1 MSSRRR
7 NSKKNLG
14 NSISDIQRRIRRME
28 RKPIRTRLQNRVI
41 KGSAIA
47 PSTITAEEVD
57 FGTALVTSDNPA
69 DVVDNPKDGLLVVD
83 PDTNSAF
90 VYSETQGDYVEIQDA
105 AAVAIAQGKSKTYV
119 QDNEPTGGTY
129 SVGDLWIDTN
139 DGNKLY
145 AYSGSAWVL
154 KQDGAISTAQSTA
167 DGKNKVNYSTS
178 DPGSTANTAG
188 DIWFKYASG
197 VVVAQYVGAGG
208 TTWTS
213 TTIGNTVIANLDAGK
228 ITTGFLSVAGSVK
241 IGTNPSGSGSSA
253 RVEIDSTGFYA
264 YDGSVATV
272 SITNTGAAIFS
283 GTVNATAGAFTG
295 YVTAGATRFGAGVQ
309 TGKNGIYINANNYWY
324 DDATFKVGDGTES
337 MSYSSAGGL
346 VVTGDINA
354 TGGTFTGYVTGGTA
368 RFGANVDS
376 TNDGIWIDANNYWYD
391 TGSFK
396 VGDGSESMSYSS
408 AGGLVV
414 TGEISAGTF
423 SGSISSTATITGGS
437 FVTTGN
443 VGAFTGNALTITGGA
458 ISADQVVQL
467 SAGTAVIDGVINL
480 NTDYLTITSSIETEI
495 FGAIKMSGNTT
506 FYGFNNSIGVDT
518 DVGGTSTKNIRN
530 VWIRTTLISTSSS
543 AGNIGDIWLQYA

>member
-57 FGTALVTSDNPA
+57 FGTAVVTSDNPA
-69 DVVDNPKDGLLVVD
+69 DVIDNPKKGLLIVN
-83 PDTNSAF
+83 PTTNSAS
-90 VYSETQGDYVEIQDA
+90 VYSETQGDYVDVTDPTAQA
-105 AAVAIAQGKSKTYV
+105 AALASLQPSANTIVNASNQITAV
-119 QDNEPTGGTY
+119 N
-129 SVGDLWIDTN
+129 TN
-139 DGNKLY
+139 GITV
-145 AYSGSAWVL
+145 YSGS
-154 KQDGAISTAQSTA
+154 S
-167 DGKNKVNYSTS
+167 
-178 DPGSTANTAG
+178 P
-188 DIWFKYASG
+188 
-197 VVVAQYVGAGG
+197 
-208 TTWTS
+208 
-213 TTIGNTVIANLDAGK
+213 
-228 ITTGFLSVAGSVK
+228 TTGARIVMNSAGLAGFNSSS
-241 IGTNPSGSGSSA
+241 TGSGNGATFSISA
-253 RVEIDSTGFYA
+253 STG
-264 YDGSVATV
+264 D
-272 SITNTGAAIFS
+272 AIFS
-283 GTVNATAGAFTG
+283 GTVNATGGTFTG
-295 YVTAGATRFGAGVQ
+295 YVTAGTARFGVNVDS
-309 TGKNGIYINANNYWY
+309 TDDGIWINSNNYWY
-324 DDATFKVGDGTES
+324 DTGSFKVGDGTES

-391 TGSFK
+391 TGAFK
-396 VGDGSESMSYSS
+396 VGDGSESMSYTS

-458 ISADQVVQL
+458 ISAGKVVSLSTTTALSDGVIDFDTDYITL
-467 SAGTAVIDGVINL
+467 SAGIQ
-480 NTDYLTITSSIETEI
+480 TEI
-495 FGAIKMSGNTT
+495 FGAIKMSGSTT
-506 FYGFNNSIGVDT
+506 FYGFDNTINEDT
-518 DVGGTSTKNIRN
+518 AVGGTSARNFRN
-530 VWIRTTLISTSSS
+530 VYIRTTLISASSGT
-543 AGNIGDIWLQYA
+543 GNIGDIWLQYA

>member
-1 MSSRRR
+1 
-7 NSKKNLG
+7 
-14 NSISDIQRRIRRME
+14 ME

-57 FGTALVTSDNPA
+57 FGTAVVTSDSPA
-69 DVVDNPKDGLLVVD
+69 DVVDNPKDGLLVID
-83 PDTNSAF
+83 PDTNSAS
-90 VYSETQGDYVEIQDA
+90 VYSETQGDYVTIQDA

-119 QDNEPTGGTY
+119 QNDEPTGGTY
-129 SVGDLWIDTN
+129 SLGDLWIDTN

-145 AYSGSAWVL
+145 AYSGSAWAA

-197 VVVAQYVGAGG
+197 IVIAQYVGAGG

-295 YVTAGATRFGAGVQ
+295 YVTAGTARFGAAVQ

-337 MSYSSAGGL
+337 MTY
-346 VVTGDINA
+346 T
-354 TGGTFTGYVTGGTA
+354 
-368 RFGANVDS
+368 
-376 TNDGIWIDANNYWYD
+376 
-391 TGSFK
+391 
-396 VGDGSESMSYSS
+396 S

-414 TGEISAGTF
+414 TGEINANSGTF
-423 SGSISSTATITGGS
+423 SGTITASGTISGGTMTSATFTSGIISTNAATS
-437 FVTTGN
+437 FTTVSTSNPRVTIADEYLSQASSGIGIVVDTG
-443 VGAFTGNALTITGGA
+443 
-458 ISADQVVQL
+458 
-467 SAGTAVIDGVINL
+467 AGTAPGGINANANLSGTNSTMAVYSQNHGGGYGVITL
-480 NTDYLTITSSIETEI
+480 NSGSTPTSGDAT
-495 FGAIKMSGNTT
+495 
-506 FYGFNNSIGVDT
+506 IGV
-518 DVGGTSTKNIRN
+518 VGGANNNYIQITNTKAVLAVGSTYGDYALRNIKC
-530 VWIRTTLISTSSS
+530 VSSFTQASDTTGTD
-543 AGNIGDIWLQYA
+543 GDVVLVYTP

>member
-7 NSKKNLG
+7 NNKKNLG

-167 DGKNKVNYSTS
+167 DGKNKVNYSTL

-376 TNDGIWIDANNYWYD
+376 TNDGIWINANNYWYD
-391 TGSFK
+391 SGSFK

-495 FGAIKMSGNTT
+495 FGAIKMSGSTT
-506 FYGFNNSIGVDT
+506 FYGSNNSIGIDT
-518 DVGGTSTKNIRN
+518 DVGGSSTKNIRN

-543 AGNIGDIWLQYA
+543 SGNIGDIWLQYA

>member
-1 MSSRRR
+1 
-7 NSKKNLG
+7 
-14 NSISDIQRRIRRME
+14 ME

-47 PSTITAEEVD
+47 PNTITAEEVS
-57 FGTALVTSDNPA
+57 FGTAVVTSDNPA
-69 DVVDNPKDGLLVVD
+69 DVIDTPKEGLLIVD
-83 PDTNSAF
+83 PTTNSAS
-90 VYSETQGDYVEIQDA
+90 VYSEAQGDYVTIQDA

-119 QDNEPTGGTY
+119 QNDEPTGGTY
-129 SVGDLWIDTN
+129 SLGDLWIDTN

-197 VVVAQYVGAGG
+197 IVIAQYVGAGG

-228 ITTGFLSVAGSVK
+228 ITTGYIDVAGSVK
-241 IGTNPSGSGSSA
+241 ITTSATASGTGGTTA
-253 RVEIDSTGFYA
+253 RIEINSTGFYA

-272 SITNTGAAIFS
+272 SITNTGTAVFS
-283 GTVNATAGAFTG
+283 GTV
-295 YVTAGATRFGAGVQ
+295 
-309 TGKNGIYINANNYWY
+309 
-324 DDATFKVGDGTES
+324 
-337 MSYSSAGGL
+337 
-346 VVTGDINA
+346 NA

-376 TNDGIWIDANNYWYD
+376 TNDGIWINANNYWYD
-391 TGSFK
+391 SGSFK

-423 SGSISSTATITGGS
+423 SGNITSTATITGGTFKTAS
-437 FVTTGN
+437 SGLRLEISGGN
-443 VGAFTGNALTITGGA
+443 IYTYDGSNQEGVISSNTNALYFYGPGSTLGAGGKMQLYSDNYALSGLISLTAGGTG
-458 ISADQVVQL
+458 DVTMT
-467 SAGTAVIDGVINL
+467 TATNLLRIDGATTAATL
-480 NTDYLTITSSIETEI
+480 TSSTPVAT
-495 FGAIKMSGNTT
+495 FGLRNIRGYTSFTP
-506 FYGFNNSIGVDT
+506 
-518 DVGGTSTKNIRN
+518 GTSGGIGTD
-530 VWIRTTLISTSSS
+530 
-543 AGNIGDIWLQYA
+543 GDIVVVYS

>member
-1 MSSRRR
+1 
-7 NSKKNLG
+7 
-14 NSISDIQRRIRRME
+14 ME

-57 FGTALVTSDNPA
+57 FGTAVVTSDNPA
-69 DVVDNPKDGLLVVD
+69 DVIDTPKEGLLIVD
-83 PDTNSAF
+83 PTTNSAS
-90 VYSETQGDYVEIQDA
+90 VYSEAQGDYVTIQDA

-197 VVVAQYVGAGG
+197 IVIAQYVGAGG

-228 ITTGFLSVAGSVK
+228 ITTGYIDVAGSVK
-241 IGTNPSGSGSSA
+241 ITTSATASGTGGTTA
-253 RVEIDSTGFYA
+253 RIEINSTGFYA

-272 SITNTGAAIFS
+272 SITNTGTAVFS
-283 GTVNATAGAFTG
+283 GTV
-295 YVTAGATRFGAGVQ
+295 
-309 TGKNGIYINANNYWY
+309 
-324 DDATFKVGDGTES
+324 
-337 MSYSSAGGL
+337 
-346 VVTGDINA
+346 NA

-376 TNDGIWIDANNYWYD
+376 TNDGIWINANNYWYD
-391 TGSFK
+391 SGSFK

-423 SGSISSTATITGGS
+423 SGNITSTATITGGTFKTAS
-437 FVTTGN
+437 SGLRLEISGGN
-443 VGAFTGNALTITGGA
+443 IYTYDGSNQEGVISSNTNALYFYGPGSTLGAGGKMQLYSDNYALSGLISLTAGGTG
-458 ISADQVVQL
+458 DVTMT
-467 SAGTAVIDGVINL
+467 TATNLLRIDGATTAATL
-480 NTDYLTITSSIETEI
+480 TSSTPVAT
-495 FGAIKMSGNTT
+495 FGLRNIRGYTSFTP
-506 FYGFNNSIGVDT
+506 
-518 DVGGTSTKNIRN
+518 GTSGGIGTD
-530 VWIRTTLISTSSS
+530 
-543 AGNIGDIWLQYA
+543 GDIVVVYS

>member
-1 MSSRRR
+1 
-7 NSKKNLG
+7 
-14 NSISDIQRRIRRME
+14 ME

-57 FGTALVTSDNPA
+57 FGTAVVTSDNPA
-69 DVVDNPKDGLLVVD
+69 DVIDNPKEGLLIVD
-83 PDTNSAF
+83 PTTNSAS
-90 VYSETQGDYVEIQDA
+90 VYSEAQGDYVTIQDA

-119 QDNEPTGGTY
+119 QNDEPTGGTY
-129 SVGDLWIDTN
+129 SLGDLWIDVN

-145 AYSGSAWVL
+145 AYTGSAWVL

-167 DGKNKVNYSTS
+167 DGKNKVNYSTL

-197 VVVAQYVGAGG
+197 IVIAQYVGAGG

-228 ITTGFLSVAGSVK
+228 ITTGYIDVAGSVK
-241 IGTNPSGSGSSA
+241 ITTSATASGTGGNTA
-253 RVEIDSTGFYA
+253 RIEINSTGFYA

-272 SITNTGAAIFS
+272 SITNTGTAVFS

-295 YVTAGATRFGAGVQ
+295 YVTAGTARFGAAVQ

-337 MSYSSAGGL
+337 MSYTSAGGL

-368 RFGANVDS
+368 RFGANVNGTD
-376 TNDGIWIDANNYWYD
+376 DGIWIDANNYWYD
-391 TGSFK
+391 TGAFK
-396 VGDGSESMSYSS
+396 VGDGSESMSYTS

-423 SGSISSTATITGGS
+423 SGNISSTATIAGG
-437 FVTTGN
+437 
-443 VGAFTGNALTITGGA
+443 
-458 ISADQVVQL
+458 
-467 SAGTAVIDGVINL
+467 
-480 NTDYLTITSSIETEI
+480 TITSTGTISSYGSNTLTISGGKLSADSVIALQTSGWIDLTAITGLNINADTEI
-495 FGAIKMSGNTT
+495 TGSIQLSGDTL
-506 FYGFNNSIGVDT
+506 FNGSNNQINLDT
-518 DVGGTSTKNIRN
+518 DVGGSSTKNIRN

-543 AGNIGDIWLQYA
+543 SGNIGDIWLQYA